1 MIRTYKEFKK
11 AEEFFWG
18 LSLFTWL
25 KIAALTIALV
35 YLALSLKLGFNNPL
49 LLFLSILWMIV
60 ISFVIKSS
68 LDNAVPGFYS
78 SFLTHP
84 FANHVFKTLPNTDG
98 YKSVLDL
105 QNLKTI
111 NHDHIVSK
119 EADLISVLKLNNGIS
134 WNKSTSQERDSIL
147 ETWASY
153 LAQLQSIDSINSY
166 LLNSNLLEDVF
177 QCFIWVKPYQ
187 LQLDNVNYSLNHNLA
202 EMIEINQEWQ
212 DKVFGQDQFIASP
225 EFYIII
231 RHKNNKNKNQLLYK
245 VLSNFVPESWLSF
258 LIKNDFNDLET
269 EYKLLEQKLATCLK
283 SLNQIGIAAEPLLSN
298 DLIAFCDH
306 WLLSKQLNG
315 QGKNRPVLK
324 HSFDVQVAQ
333 KKVATVR
340 SARVAFGDNSDF
352 QNKSNDDLLIDRS
365 KYLEF
370 KGRLH
375 KIYRFSVPPETGD
388 IKFWLLNYLP
398 LFSTESYI
406 SIYLQPRNAI
416 SDRRKAENKSE
427 ILKQMKTRSKVSTVN
442 IIQENQELAKDL
454 IDRPY
459 SFDLVIYIG
468 VSGATVKELQDIDN
482 LIRKPMKQT
491 CLDSLDRQQ
500 VNNWLYSLPFAY
512 NKLSNSEKLFA
523 NLDFAKSCFSF
534 VDNDLG
540 TPAGPLL
547 ATALVNAKPV
557 YLNEYDTAYCH
568 NRAINFIGDSGSGK
582 TVAAKLAI
590 KRRLQES
597 NRRFYIIDNTEDGW
611 QFFVDF
617 FGGEIIEIDKYG
629 LDEPLFAPF
638 ACRAKPG
645 TDDFLKHIE
654 DLLKLFA
661 VMKDNQA
668 KLDSGEKVFLTNK
681 IHDLYYSYETPS
693 LSDFYECLCRSENED
708 ADKWR
713 AVISPYCQLTG
724 GIYSKLMDG
733 TQSHLDNDI
742 QLRLFCFSK
751 LNPDSNFLPVSLF
764 LLSNFIENKISVDKH
779 AGITLVIDEA
789 WKIFTNKDSEH
800 GKQLLI
806 HLARAG
812 RGLDLGLW
820 TISQKPSDIPREIHS
835 SASVSLC
842 FQLKEARDKSEISA
856 YANLNQTENQLLH
869 SPLMNE
875 RGIALLKTTRSSGL
889 VKLTLDPCEAVL
901 CNSTRDFV
909 NRRSQLLTDLK
920 KSRTKAE
927 ACLQVVKELAC

>member
-1 MIRTYKEFKK
+1 MIKTYKEFKK

-18 LSLFTWL
+18 LSLYTWVKL
-25 KIAALTIALV
+25 TLLTIVLV
-35 YLALSLKLGFNNPL
+35 YLAFSFKLGLNNPL

-84 FANHVFKTLPNTDG
+84 FANHIFKTFPNKDG

-111 NHDHIVSK
+111 NHDHLVSK
-119 EADLISVLKLNNGIS
+119 EADLISIVRLNNGIS
-134 WNKSTSQERDSIL
+134 WNKSTNQERDSVL
-147 ETWASY
+147 DNWASY

-187 LQLDNVNYSLNHNLA
+187 LKLSPNHCCLNKNLA
-202 EMIEINQEWQ
+202 EMIELNNEWQ
-212 DKVFGQDQFIASP
+212 GQVFGQDQFIASP

-245 VLSNFVPESWLSF
+245 ILSNLLPESCVSF
-258 LIKNDFNDLET
+258 LIKNDFDDLDI
-269 EYKLLEQKLATCLK
+269 EYKLLEQKLETCLK
-283 SLNQIGIAAEPLLSN
+283 SLNQIGIAAEPLRSS

-315 QGKNRPVLK
+315 QGEN
-324 HSFDVQVAQ
+324 H
-333 KKVATVR
+333 
-340 SARVAFGDNSDF
+340 
-352 QNKSNDDLLIDRS
+352 DLLVDRS

-375 KIYRFSVPPETGD
+375 KVYRFTVPPETGD

-398 LFSTESYI
+398 LFSTESYVSI
-406 SIYLQPRNAI
+406 SLQPRNAI

-427 ILKQMKTRSKVSTVN
+427 LLKQMKTRSKVSTVN

-468 VSGATVKELQDIDN
+468 VIGTSVKELQDIDN

-491 CLDSLDRQQ
+491 CLDPLDRQQ

-512 NKLSNSEKLFA
+512 NKLANGEKLFA

-540 TPAGPLL
+540 TPSGPLL

-557 YLNEYDTAYCH
+557 YLNEYDSAYCH

-597 NRRFYIIDNTEDGW
+597 NRRFYIVDNTEDGW

-645 TDDFLKHIE
+645 TDEFLKHIE

-661 VMKDNQA
+661 VIKDNQT
-668 KLDSGEKVFLTNK
+668 KLDSGEKLFLTNRFN
-681 IHDLYYSYETPS
+681 DLYLLHKAPS
-693 LSDFYECLCRSENED
+693 LSDFYKLLTHSESEV
-708 ADKWR
+708 ADKWM
-713 AVISPYCQLTG
+713 AAISPYCKFTG

-742 QLRLFCFSK
+742 QLRLFSFSK

-764 LLSNFIENKISVDKH
+764 LLSSFIENKVSIDKQ

-789 WKIFTNKDSEH
+789 WKIFTSKDSEH
-800 GKQLLI
+800 GKQILT

-875 RGIALLKTTRSSGL
+875 QGTALLKTTRSSGL
-889 VKLTLDPCEAVL
+889 VKLTLDPFEAVL

-909 NRRSQLLTDLK
+909 NRRNQLLTDFKQSL
-920 KSRTKAE
+920 STTE